1 MIKNNSLCHVVVLC
15 ILSGE
20 QRNNC
25 FPYPPIYTN
34 IYTTIQIVLWKM
46 TSHRNFSNELIFA
59 CYFLKISYYILFLWS
74 WFISVSKCTLK
85 LQHFQLLR
93 NSKSFYNSS
102 SSMVKCSAFKKAAV
116 KIYACKL
123 QKCSRAVSLL
133 EYFSVICWVGD
144 EQMCD

>member
-20 QRNNC
+20 QRKNC

-59 CYFLKISYYILFLWS
+59 CYFLKISYYIPFLWS
-74 WFISVSKCTLK
+74 VSKWTAK
-85 LQHFQLLR
+85 LRGFQIRKVEKRKPKMKDFLFSCRFQMLTTTYYIGFTGWIIY
-93 NSKSFYNSS
+93 FYFIWTFDIWN
-102 SSMVKCSAFKKAAV
+102 
-116 KIYACKL
+116 
-123 QKCSRAVSLL
+123 
-133 EYFSVICWVGD
+133 ICPYNYR
-144 EQMCD
+144 